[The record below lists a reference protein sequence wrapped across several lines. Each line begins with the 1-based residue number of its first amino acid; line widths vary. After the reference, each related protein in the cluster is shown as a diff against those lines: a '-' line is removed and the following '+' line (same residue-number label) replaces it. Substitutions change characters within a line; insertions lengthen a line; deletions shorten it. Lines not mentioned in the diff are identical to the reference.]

1 MGIISKPGWRSGEGR
16 RVGNMDEKPTSWLDQ
31 LKKPK
36 KKKGIPLY
44 YLIIAAGLGVIFM
57 FSGSFFSTPDPG
69 QQVFSE
75 QESSS
80 ESEEAFS
87 QKKSSPSSMS
97 EYENMYETQLK
108 EALDE
113 VAGVSD
119 ATVIVNLDS
128 TEQKVV
134 EKNSTSTDKYT
145 YESPNDG
152 GSRKI
157 EEQSSDEQVVIVQND
172 NGQGP
177 IVVSTKKPVVR
188 GVVVVA
194 VGAENMEVKK
204 MIVDAVTRL
213 LDVKSHRVMVLPK
226 KLKGE
231 S

>member
-1 MGIISKPGWRSGEGR
+1 MGGKT
-16 RVGNMDEKPTSWLDQ
+16 TSWLDQ
-31 LKKPK
+31 LKQPK
-36 KKKGIPLY
+36 KKKGIPLA
-44 YLIIAAGLGVIFM
+44 YLIIAAALGIIFM
-57 FSGSFFSTPDPG
+57 FAGNFFSPSDPSKE
-69 QQVFSE
+69 VFSE
-75 QESSS
+75 QADSS
-80 ESEEAFS
+80 ESEPAFG
-87 QKKSSPSSMS
+87 QNKSNPTTMS

-113 VAGVSD
+113 VAGVSE

-128 TEQKVV
+128 TEEKIV

-145 YESPNDG
+145 YESPNEG

-157 EEQSSDEQVVIVQND
+157 EEQSADEQVVVVQSD
-172 NGQGP
+172 KGQEP
-177 IVVSTKKPVVR
+177 IIVSTKKPIVR

>member
-1 MGIISKPGWRSGEGR
+1 MG
-16 RVGNMDEKPTSWLDQ
+16 EKTTSWLDQ
-31 LKKPK
+31 LKRPK
-36 KKKGIPLY
+36 KKKGIPLA
-44 YLIIAAGLGVIFM
+44 YLIIAAALGIIFM
-57 FSGSFFSTPDPG
+57 FAGNFFSPSDPSKE
-69 QQVFSE
+69 VFSE
-75 QESSS
+75 QADSS
-80 ESEEAFS
+80 ESEPAFGQS
-87 QKKSSPSSMS
+87 KSNPTTMS

-113 VAGVSD
+113 VAGVSE

-128 TEQKVV
+128 TEEKIV

-145 YESPNDG
+145 YESPNEG

-157 EEQSSDEQVVIVQND
+157 EEQSNDEQVVVVQSD
-172 NGQGP
+172 KGQEP
-177 IVVSTKKPVVR
+177 IIVSTKKPIVR